1 MERPGSMQRG
11 VPKSRRL
18 AWPPHLRLA
27 SRGRD
32 KTYPSSPQTRKRKAS
47 ATDLSFRVDI
57 WDETWSKVEET
68 VAMTSNGTIG
78 YAAYWESTRQFPG
91 RNIALSY
98 KGQILSRS
106 GNRGG

>member
-1 MERPGSMQRG
+1 MERTGQMQRSL
-11 VPKSRRL
+11 PRPRRL

-32 KTYPSSPQTRKRKAS
+32 KSHELSSQTRKCKSA

-57 WDETWSKVEET
+57 WDESWSKIEET

-78 YAAYWESTRQFPG
+78 YAAFWECTRQFPG

-98 KGQILSRS
+98 KGQILSRA
-106 GNRGG
+106 GNSS